1 MLFVEKIEQIPLGRK
16 LIIPVLSD
24 HRKHWSENRIS
35 FIYFYNLETFEET
48 VLGFNHNDVTGCEIQ
63 RLSDFLTDDDYY
75 YKAKYLSP
83 YTSKL
88 HEKDIVLFEAELMV
102 WFNSNKPIKIDE
114 GNVIRGYWNQFND
127 IENINDS
134 IPIMKWLEYC
144 RDIKDEFLIHFKD
157 FQVTE
162 GFLKYNQFLKDLSEI
177 EKNGLF
183 TN

>member
-1 MLFVEKIEQIPLGRK
+1 MFFADKIEQIPLGKK

-48 VLGFNHNDVTGCEIQ
+48 VLGINHNDVSNCEIQ
-63 RLSDFLTDDDYY
+63 RLSDFLSEGDYC

-83 YTSKL
+83 YNVNLS
-88 HEKDIVLFEAELMV
+88 EAELVV

-114 GNVIRGYWNQFND
+114 GNIIRGYWNQFHDVKNVND
-127 IENINDS
+127 C
-134 IPIMKWLEYC
+134 IPVMKWLEWC
-144 RDIKDEFLIHFKD
+144 RDVKDEFLIHFKD

-162 GFLKYNQFLKDLSEI
+162 GFLKYNQFLKDLVEI

-183 TN
+183 TD